1 MTVNVSRLSEL
12 TARTFF
18 VVVRCCWI
26 VALLYIPYTVG
37 VWMWLVFPGMYD
49 RIVWEVAIPLCAAL
63 TLLLPLTAS
72 WVWFRN
78 VDRSSHVSWP
88 VRANAY
94 VIDLMLPYVGPV
106 VTLFSIPVGFRI
118 RGVEPFNFYF
128 YWNPDNLWP
137 FLMVF
142 GSGMALTVC
151 FITLWFALSSRGQT
165 PGKYL
170 LKIRVVDSDSG
181 EPLHR
186 RRMFVREFV
195 LKFLLMGFH
204 SGIQVVVGMAFWIQ
218 TGGLFHEIGTPALFI
233 WRACLMVLGFFWRGH
248 LLAFI
253 AFAPIVVF
261 LLDGMWGLIEKRRQT
276 LHDRIVGSRVVH
288 F

>member
-1 MTVNVSRLSEL
+1 M
-12 TARTFF
+12 
-18 VVVRCCWI
+18 
-26 VALLYIPYTVG
+26 ALLYIPYTVG
-37 VWMWLVFPGMYD
+37 VWMWPVFPGMYD

-204 SGIQVVVGMAFWIQ
+204 SGIPGRSRDGILDSNRWLVSRNRDSRIIHLA
-218 TGGLFHEIGTPALFI
+218 GLFDGFRILLERPP
-233 WRACLMVLGFFWRGH
+233 LGVYRFRPHCGV
-248 LLAFI
+248 
-253 AFAPIVVF
+253 P
-261 LLDGMWGLIEKRRQT
+261 T
-276 LHDRIVGSRVVH
+276 
-288 F
+288 

>member
-1 MTVNVSRLSEL
+1 MTVNVFRSSEL
-12 TARTFF
+12 TARAFF
-18 VVVRCCWI
+18 VVLRCCWI
-26 VALLYIPYTVG
+26 VALLYVPYTVG
-37 VWMWLVFPGMYD
+37 VWMWLIFPGMYD

-63 TLLLPLTAS
+63 TLLLPLTAP

-78 VDRSSHVSWP
+78 MDRSSHVNWP

-94 VIDLMLPYVGPV
+94 VIDLMLAYVGPV
-106 VTLFSIPVGFRI
+106 VTLLSIPVGFEI
-118 RGVEPFNFYF
+118 RGVEPFNFHF
-128 YWNPDNLWP
+128 YRNPDNLRP

-142 GSGMALTVC
+142 GTGMALTVC

-181 EPLHR
+181 EPLPWL
-186 RRMFVREFV
+186 RMFVREFV

-204 SGIQVVVGMAFWIQ
+204 SGIQVVIGMVFMIQ
-218 TGGLFHEIGTPALFI
+218 SGGLFHEIGTLALFF
-233 WRACLMVLGFFWRGH
+233 WRACLVVIEFFWIGY

-253 AFAPIVVF
+253 AFAPIAVF
-261 LLDGMWGLIEKRRQT
+261 LDSMWGLIEKRRQT
-276 LHDRIVGSRVVH
+276 LHDRIVRSRVVH
-288 F
+288 V